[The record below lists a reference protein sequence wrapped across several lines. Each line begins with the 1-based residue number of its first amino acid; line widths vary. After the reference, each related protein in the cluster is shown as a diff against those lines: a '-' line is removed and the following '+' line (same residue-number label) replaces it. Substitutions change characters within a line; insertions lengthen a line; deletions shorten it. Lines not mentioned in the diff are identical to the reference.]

1 MLSVDDSGRERF
13 LPGAPRDQNASGAAA
28 TASSSRR
35 V

>member
-1 MLSVDDSGRERF
+1 MLSVDGASRERF
-13 LPGAPRDQNASGAAA
+13 LPGAPRDQNAAGAVA